1 MSACAIC
8 LEEAGSQDAH
18 PACVRGLFSSTN
30 LPSLDIDLAHIHTLG
45 LAMAG
50 RASISGVQRKVSL
63 GLSVDRQTLQVATS
77 GARYILK
84 PQAGTFPALP
94 ENEHVTMKIAAAFGL
109 EVPACG
115 LIRLRDGSLA
125 YIVERFD
132 RPRGGGKRRQEDFCQ
147 LAELS
152 PKQKYDGSAELC
164 VRLVRRYATEPGV
177 ATLSLFRQLVFGWW
191 TGNGDMHLKNLS
203 LLTGEDGHHRLS
215 PAYDLLCTR
224 LVIANDPLA
233 LPVSARK
240 DRLDRA
246 TWLRFAAYARIP
258 AAAAERV
265 LARPSETLPH
275 ACELVAR
282 SFLPEGQQ
290 LAYLELLTER
300 AARLT
305 ALARPS
311 PGTCRA

>member
-1 MSACAIC
+1 MSACPIC
-8 LEEAGSQDAH
+8 LGDLSGEAVH
-18 PACVRGLFSSTN
+18 PRCVRGLFGSSH
-30 LPSLDIDLAHIHTLG
+30 LPDLDIDLAHIHTLG

-50 RASISGVQRKVSL
+50 RASISGIQRKVSL
-63 GLSVDRQTLQVATS
+63 GLASDRQTLQVATM

-84 PQAGTFPALP
+84 PQAGTFPWLP

-109 EVPACG
+109 DVPACG

-132 RPRGGGKRRQEDFCQ
+132 RPRAGGKCRQEDFCQ

-152 PKQKYDGSAELC
+152 PKQKYQGSAELC
-164 VRLVRRYATEPGV
+164 VRLVRRYASEPGV
-177 ATLSLFRQLVFGWW
+177 GTLAVFRLLVFGWW

-203 LLTGEDGHHRLS
+203 LLTTADGLHQLS

-246 TWLRFAAYARIP
+246 TWLRFAEYARIP
-258 AAAAERV
+258 PSAAHRV
-265 LARPSETLPH
+265 LDTPLRTLN
-275 ACELVAR
+275 AALDLCER
-282 SFLPEGQQ
+282 SFLPDEYKA
-290 LAYLELLTER
+290 AYTVLLRER
-300 AARLT
+300 AEG
-305 ALARPS
+305 LA
-311 PGTCRA
+311 AK